1 MLPLNLLVVSMVAF
15 LTTTVCMAPVEE
27 KEEVEVEV
35 EEELSEEEEDDDDSQ
50 SHDKIDEG
58 TGGVQQTT
66 VAAAAAAAGAERG
79 SGLPSNGLDSSGSGG
94 PKLGGGMSEGPAGG
108 SAGGGPGAA
117 DSAGS
122 SGSSPDVLSGVS
134 AAQTHPAGNGVKLL
148 NGGGGAD
155 SHAGLPVV
163 TSLSPSG
170 APSSIGAGLSH
181 LDFTGNNHHSSH
193 DFLLGLMGHMTP
205 STYLD
210 SSAIISGVSAAPSIN
225 DASGVGLDSPGHPN
239 SAHKPGQVAPDSTH
253 HSDISAHLSGPDG
266 SSGPEQ
272 SLASAVSGSSPSAD
286 GVDSVD
292 TNGNSRQTLLT
303 DTMAATDSVLDLQTQ
318 LPSDPTGGA
327 ESVTRL
333 HGDIT
338 ASGLGR
344 DVTESPVLLKTVAGD
359 SFTHAPQTGVYYHTN
374 LVTMASDSTR
384 PDTVSPTG
392 ASLDYSHQ
400 AVTDHR
406 QTAGPVTGQYNPSG
420 QGPEGAENVE
430 LEDTC

>member
-1 MLPLNLLVVSMVAF
+1 MVAF

-155 SHAGLPVV
+155 SHA
-163 TSLSPSG
+163 G

-344 DVTESPVLLKTVAGD
+344 DVTG
-359 SFTHAPQTGVYYHTN
+359 
-374 LVTMASDSTR
+374 
-384 PDTVSPTG
+384 
-392 ASLDYSHQ
+392 HQ

>member
-1 MLPLNLLVVSMVAF
+1 
-15 LTTTVCMAPVEE
+15 
-27 KEEVEVEV
+27 
-35 EEELSEEEEDDDDSQ
+35 
-50 SHDKIDEG
+50 
-58 TGGVQQTT
+58 
-66 VAAAAAAAGAERG
+66 
-79 SGLPSNGLDSSGSGG
+79 
-94 PKLGGGMSEGPAGG
+94 MSEGPAGG

-117 DSAGS
+117 DSAGGSPPPPGS
-122 SGSSPDVLSGVS
+122 SGSSPDALSGVS

-181 LDFTGNNHHSSH
+181 LDFTGECPGNNHHSSH

-210 SSAIISGVSAAPSIN
+210 SSAIISGASAAPSIN

-286 GVDSVD
+286 GVDPVD

-344 DVTESPVLLKTVAGD
+344 DITESPVLLKTVAAD

-406 QTAGPVTGQYNPSG
+406 QTAGSACSLQVQSLASTTHLVRVLKVQKMWNWRIPADFHIKPQVRFLRYRFQCTNQSAWPGSSG
-420 QGPEGAENVE
+420 SAH
-430 LEDTC
+430 